1 MTKKQKINKEPNK
14 KMVHRGAISLQEMV
28 GLGRYLR
35 SLREDLDMSL
45 RGAATLG
52 GISPA
57 HLCKIE
63 QGTSFKSIGI
73 EVLLRLTVVYNIP
86 LSSILEEAGLI
97 QENSGK
103 LPEFS
108 QYLRSK
114 YSLSPQAIRDLET
127 AKEVVDKKYKHTEIA
142 QSSLFQNS

>member
-1 MTKKQKINKEPNK
+1 MLQK
-14 KMVHRGAISLQEMV
+14 GAISPEEMV
-28 GLGRYLR
+28 ELGRYLR
-35 SLREDLDMSL
+35 NLREDLDMSL
-45 RGAATLG
+45 RKAATLG
-52 GISPA
+52 GMSPA

-97 QENSGK
+97 QENSSK
-103 LPEFS
+103 LPEFP

-114 YSLSPQAIRDLET
+114 YNLSPQAIRDLET
-127 AKEVVDKKYKHTEIA
+127 AKEVVDKKYRHRESA
-142 QSSLFQNS
+142 QSSLF